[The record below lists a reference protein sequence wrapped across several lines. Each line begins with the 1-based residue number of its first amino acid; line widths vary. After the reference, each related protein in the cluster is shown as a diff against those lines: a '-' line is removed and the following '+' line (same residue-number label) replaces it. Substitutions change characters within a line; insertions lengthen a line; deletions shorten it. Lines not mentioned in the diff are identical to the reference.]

1 MLWVRSGCNKHADER
16 ESLGVVI
23 VRFGRFWFTLRSTN
37 TQTHIQYVA
46 SGRGYGVRASP
57 RARVSCF
64 EIGRKRLSV
73 FRMFLYFSF
82 AARAKR
88 MQSDLI
94 A

>member
-1 MLWVRSGCNKHADER
+1 
-16 ESLGVVI
+16 
-23 VRFGRFWFTLRSTN
+23 
-37 TQTHIQYVA
+37 VA